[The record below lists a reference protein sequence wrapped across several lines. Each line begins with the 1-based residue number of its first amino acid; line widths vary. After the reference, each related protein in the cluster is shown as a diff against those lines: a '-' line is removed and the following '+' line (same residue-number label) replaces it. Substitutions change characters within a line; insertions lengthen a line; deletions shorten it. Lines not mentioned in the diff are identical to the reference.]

1 MEQFAWLRLTLDGR
15 GEKTPQEKQA
25 GRDRCQQGGSRH
37 LNAADRQGKGWKAAR
52 IPDTMSAFHSPLFP
66 GSCDC
71 NNILAASKSTT
82 NQWPQE
88 FPQTEGGSLKLSSS
102 EGNGAQAA
110 GGWLVGLA
118 CRRSRNQDFG
128 ANQGNPA
135 LASSVFL
142 SRLRTVRTGRGL
154 TGSIP
159 SRAQTR
165 NSTRRRRDKMRRTP
179 SRRWLEDEK
188 KKGQESI
195 SAEFMRWPAL
205 TGWPASARVLSSSY
219 PFGPFCEHASTK

>member
-1 MEQFAWLRLTLDGR
+1 
-15 GEKTPQEKQA
+15 
-25 GRDRCQQGGSRH
+25 
-37 LNAADRQGKGWKAAR
+37 
-52 IPDTMSAFHSPLFP
+52 MSAFHSPLFP

-88 FPQTEGGSLKLSSS
+88 FPQTEGGSLELSSS

-128 ANQGNPA
+128 ANKGIA
-135 LASSVFL
+135 RWRHRCSVPGFEPF
-142 SRLRTVRTGRGL
+142 GRGGVDWL
-154 TGSIP
+154 DSLQSSDEEFHT
-159 SRAQTR
+159 
-165 NSTRRRRDKMRRTP
+165 TP
-179 SRRWLEDEK
+179 PRQDATNALETVVGGWKK

-205 TGWPASARVLSSSY
+205 TGWPASARVLSTSY
-219 PFGPFCEHASTK
+219 PFRPFCEHASTK